1 MKKVTVADVR
11 QILENDFPLATLP
24 KTDEKLLKMDLIYDF
39 EFDSMDV
46 AELSDAI
53 QEKYGVSVNY
63 LNEKTE
69 NFRRNPTI
77 ENYIELFE

>member
-1 MKKVTVADVR
+1 MSKVTVADVR
-11 QILENDFPLATLP
+11 QILENDFPWATLP

-46 AELSDAI
+46 AELSDVI

-69 NFRRNPTI
+69 KFRRDSTI
-77 ENYIELFE
+77 ENYIEMFE